1 MLFKQARI
9 PLLGSSYLGQEDRV
23 EGAFASIKG
32 GDPTCC
38 QQLFLVENIH
48 DGKLGMIIGT
58 ITFGLISQMTG
69 MRNSVLALIS
79 FFVIGFLLLLLVPEK
94 KED

>member
-1 MLFKQARI
+1 MEKM
-9 PLLGSSYLGQEDRV
+9 
-23 EGAFASIKG
+23 
-32 GDPTCC
+32 
-38 QQLFLVENIH
+38 
-48 DGKLGMIIGT
+48 GMIIGT